1 MIKNTTPRTKKI
13 NFMFLLGKKETFLNA
28 AEPHLIQT
36 ILPPKDLSETNDALP
51 QLRQTLF
58 VFI

>member
-1 MIKNTTPRTKKI
+1 
-13 NFMFLLGKKETFLNA
+13 MFLLDKKETFLNV

-36 ILPPKDLSETNDALP
+36 ILPPKDLSETKDALP

-58 VFI
+58 VFIKLI